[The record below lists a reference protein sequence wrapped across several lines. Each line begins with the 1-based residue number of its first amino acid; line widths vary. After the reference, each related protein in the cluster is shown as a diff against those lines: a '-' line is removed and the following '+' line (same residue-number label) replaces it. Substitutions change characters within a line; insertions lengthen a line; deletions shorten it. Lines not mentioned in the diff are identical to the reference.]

1 MLHAL
6 SGRFAA
12 CLMLA
17 TISLAGA
24 CVTPSALAVSEPASP
39 DTVRTVADA
48 RARIAIATAYNPEF
62 MVLLP
67 SLEEAK
73 EHQIHGVS
81 YWTGELA
88 GQPVVLFKTG
98 VSIVNA
104 TMNTQRLVDEF
115 NITHIVVS
123 GVAGSLDPDLSI
135 GDVIVPERWAKYDEA
150 TYLRET
156 EPGVYRAPFPGV
168 APMAPTFGFMGTRG
182 VRIAT
187 ADDPAPAPRLWF
199 SADPGLL
206 KIATAAS
213 SRTELTRCDEE
224 SQCLPSEPV
233 IRIGGAGLSG
243 SVFMDNR
250 TYRDYLHD
258 TFDAQ
263 VVEMETAA
271 IGMVAYANGIPFIA
285 FRSVSDLAGGGEA
298 SQNEIRA
305 FEHLAAQNSAAMV
318 SAFLRQLAS
327 PESSGTN

>member
-1 MLHAL
+1 MIYTFPGKLA
-6 SGRFAA
+6 SV
-12 CLMLA
+12 LMLV
-17 TISLAGA
+17 IVSLAGA
-24 CVTPSALAVSEPASP
+24 CATSPPVAASDP
-39 DTVRTVADA
+39 VASTVRIVPDI
-48 RARIAIATAYNPEF
+48 RARVAIATAYGPEF
-62 MVLLP
+62 RVLLP
-67 SLEEAK
+67 LLDQPEE
-73 EHQIHGVS
+73 HRIQGVS
-81 YWTGELA
+81 YWTGELS
-88 GQPVVLFKTG
+88 GQSVVLFKTG

-123 GVAGSLDPDLSI
+123 GVAGSIDPDLSI

-150 TYLRET
+150 TYLREIG
-156 EPGVYRAPFPGV
+156 PDVFKAPFPGV
-168 APMAPTFGFMGTRG
+168 APMAPPFGFMGTRG

-187 ADDPAPAPRLWF
+187 PEDPAPEPRLWF

-206 KIATAAS
+206 KIAAAAS
-213 SRTELTRCDEE
+213 SAAELTRCDEQ
-224 SQCLPSEPV
+224 SLCLPSEPV

-250 TYRDYLHD
+250 TFRDYLHE

-271 IGMVAYANGIPFIA
+271 IAMVAYANGIPFIA

-305 FEHLAAQNSAAMV
+305 FEHLAAQNSAALV
-318 SAFLRQLAS
+318 SAFLRQLSS
-327 PESSGTN
+327 PASSGTD